1 VICKGVN
8 MTKKKFY
15 KIALFL
21 IMILIALICLLPFYF
36 MLIMSTQYTED
47 IYKGITFLPG
57 RYLLE
62 NLKTVMNAHFEVYY
76 KNSLIVAASA
86 TALSLIVST
95 MCGFSFAMY
104 NFKGSKFLF
113 AFVLVTMMIPTQLGL
128 VAFVVEMKAIG
139 WMNTLLP
146 LIVPPAATGF
156 GVYWMKNFIG
166 SNFPKELMDSARID
180 GASEPGILFSIAVPC
195 IKPAIASL
203 GLMNFVT
210 NWNSFL
216 VPLIV
221 LNKSETYTVP
231 IGIIN
236 LNSAYRN
243 DLAAKI
249 TALSIGIIPL
259 LILFLLTAKTFIS
272 GITMGAV
279 KE

>member
-1 VICKGVN
+1 MEMGVK
-8 MTKKKFY
+8 MTKKKLS
-15 KIALFL
+15 KIILFL
-21 IMILIALICLLPFYF
+21 IMALIALICLLPFYF

-57 RYLLE
+57 RYLLD

-86 TALSLIVST
+86 TALSLLVST
-95 MCGFSFAMY
+95 LCGFSFAMY
-104 NFKGSKFLF
+104 DFKGSKFLF

-128 VAFVVEMKAIG
+128 VAFVVEMKTIG

>member
-1 VICKGVN
+1 MICKGVN

>member
-1 VICKGVN
+1 
-8 MTKKKFY
+8 MKKKNIKNAAIFV
-15 KIALFL
+15 IMLF
-21 IMILIALICLLPFYF
+21 IALICLLPFYF
-36 MLIMSTQYTED
+36 MIIMSTQYTED
-47 IYKGITFLPG
+47 IYKGIMFLPG
-57 RYLLE
+57 KYLLD
-62 NLKTVMNAHFEVYY
+62 NLKTVFNAHFEVYY
-76 KNSLIVAASA
+76 KNSIIVAVSA
-86 TALSLIVST
+86 TVLSLFVST
-95 MCGFSFAMY
+95 LCGFAFAMY
-104 NFKGSKFLF
+104 DFRGGKFLF

-128 VAFVVEMKAIG
+128 VAFVVEMKKIG

-166 SNFPKELMDSARID
+166 SNFPKELMESARID
-180 GASEPGILFSIAVPC
+180 GAGEPRILFSIAAPC
-195 IKPAIASL
+195 IKPAAASL

-221 LNKSETYTVP
+221 LNKSDTYTVP

-259 LILFLLTAKTFIS
+259 LILFMLTAKTFIS

>member
-1 VICKGVN
+1 MKKGNV
-8 MTKKKFY
+8 KR
-15 KIALFL
+15 AAVFL
-21 IMILIALICLLPFYF
+21 VMVLVALICLLPFYL
-36 MLIMSTQYTED
+36 MIIMSTQYTED
-47 IYKGITFLPG
+47 IYKGITLIPG
-57 RYLLE
+57 KYLLE
-62 NLKTVMNAHFEVYY
+62 NLKTVFNAHFELYY
-76 KNSLIVAASA
+76 KNSIIVSVSA
-86 TALSLIVST
+86 TALSLLVS
-95 MCGFSFAMY
+95 MLCGFSFAMY
-104 NFKGSKFLF
+104 DFKGSKFLF
-113 AFVLVTMMIPTQLGL
+113 SFVMVTMMVPTQLGL
-128 VAFVVEMKAIG
+128 VAFVVEMKSIG

-156 GVYWMKNFIG
+156 GVYWMKNYIG
-166 SNFPKELMDSARID
+166 SNFPKELMESARID
-180 GASEPGILFSIAVPC
+180 GASEPKVLFSIAVPC
-195 IKPAIASL
+195 IKPAIATL

-221 LNKSETYTVP
+221 LNKSDTYTVP

-249 TALSIGIIPL
+249 TALAIGIIPL
-259 LILFLLTAKTFIS
+259 LILFMLTAKTFIS

>member
-1 VICKGVN
+1 MGVK
-8 MTKKKFY
+8 MTKKKLS
-15 KIALFL
+15 KIILFL
-21 IMILIALICLLPFYF
+21 IMALIALICLLPFYF

-57 RYLLE
+57 RYLLD

-76 KNSLIVAASA
+76 KNSLIVATSA
-86 TALSLIVST
+86 TALSLLVST
-95 MCGFSFAMY
+95 LCGFSFAMY
-104 NFKGSKFLF
+104 DFKGSKFLF

-128 VAFVVEMKAIG
+128 VAFVVEMKTIG

>member
-1 VICKGVN
+1 MQGVN

>member
-1 VICKGVN
+1 
-8 MTKKKFY
+8 MKKK
-15 KIALFL
+15 KIKNGFIFL
-21 IMILIALICLLPFYF
+21 IMVFIALVCLLPFYL
-36 MLIMSTQYTED
+36 MIVMSTQYTED
-47 IYKGITFLPG
+47 IYKGITLIPG
-57 RYLLE
+57 KYLLE
-62 NLKTVMNAHFEVYY
+62 NLKTVFNAHFELYY
-76 KNSLIVAASA
+76 KNSVIVSVSA
-86 TALSLIVST
+86 TILSVLVS
-95 MCGFSFAMY
+95 MLCGFSFAMY
-104 NFKGSKFLF
+104 KFKGSKFLF
-113 AFVLVTMMIPTQLGL
+113 SFVMVTMMIPSQLGL
-128 VAFVVEMKAIG
+128 VAFVVEMKKIG

-156 GVYWMKNFIG
+156 GVYWMKNYIG
-166 SNFPKELMDSARID
+166 SNFPKELMESARID
-180 GASEPGILFSIAVPC
+180 GASEPKILFSVAVPC
-195 IKPAIASL
+195 IKPAIATL

-249 TALSIGIIPL
+249 TALSIGIVPL
-259 LILFLLTAKTFIS
+259 LILFIFTSRTFIS
-272 GITMGAV
+272 GITMGAI

>member
-1 VICKGVN
+1 
-8 MTKKKFY
+8 MR
-15 KIALFL
+15 KIKLKRVLVYL
-21 IMILIALICLLPFYF
+21 IMILIALICLLPFYL
-36 MLIMSTQYTED
+36 MIMMSTQYTED
-47 IYKGITFLPG
+47 IYKGITLIPG
-57 RYLLE
+57 HYLLE
-62 NLKTVMNAHFEVYY
+62 NLKTVFNAHFELYY
-76 KNSLIVAASA
+76 KNSLIVSVSA
-86 TALSLIVST
+86 TVLTVFVS
-95 MCGFSFAMY
+95 MLCGFAFAMY
-104 NFKGSKFLF
+104 DFKGSKFLF
-113 AFVLVTMMIPTQLGL
+113 SFVMVTMMVPTQLGL
-128 VAFVVEMKAIG
+128 VAFVVEMKKIG

-156 GVYWMKNFIG
+156 GVYWMKNYIG
-166 SNFPKELMDSARID
+166 SNFPKELLESARID
-180 GASEPGILFSIAVPC
+180 GASEPKILFLIGVPC
-195 IKPAIASL
+195 IKPAIATL

-259 LILFLLTAKTFIS
+259 LVLFLLTARTFIS

>member
-1 VICKGVN
+1 
-8 MTKKKFY
+8 MY
-15 KIALFL
+15 K
-21 IMILIALICLLPFYF
+21 
-36 MLIMSTQYTED
+36 
-47 IYKGITFLPG
+47 
-57 RYLLE
+57 
-62 NLKTVMNAHFEVYY
+62 
-76 KNSLIVAASA
+76 
-86 TALSLIVST
+86 
-95 MCGFSFAMY
+95 
-104 NFKGSKFLF
+104 FKGSKFRF
-113 AFVLVTMMIPTQLGL
+113 SFVMITMMIPSQLGL
-128 VAFVVEMKAIG
+128 VAFVVEMKKIG

-156 GVYWMKNFIG
+156 GVYWMKNYIG
-166 SNFPKELMDSARID
+166 SNFPKELMESARID
-180 GASEPGILFSIAVPC
+180 GASEPKILFSVAVPC
-195 IKPAIASL
+195 IKPAIATL

-249 TALSIGIIPL
+249 TALSIGIVPL
-259 LILFLLTAKTFIS
+259 LILFIFTSRTFIS
-272 GITMGAV
+272 GITMGAI

>member
-1 VICKGVN
+1 MN
-8 MTKKKFY
+8 KKKRKSFLIFLVMAV
-15 KIALFL
+15 IALV
-21 IMILIALICLLPFYF
+21 CLLPFYL
-36 MLIMSTQYTED
+36 MIVMSTQYTED
-47 IYKGITFLPG
+47 IYKGITLIPG
-57 RYLLE
+57 KYLLE
-62 NLKTVMNAHFEVYY
+62 NLKTVFHAHFEIYY
-76 KNSLIVAASA
+76 RNSIIVSFSA
-86 TALSLIVST
+86 TVLSVLVS
-95 MCGFSFAMY
+95 MLCGYAFAMY
-104 NFKGSKFLF
+104 RFKGSRFLF
-113 AFVLVTMMIPTQLGL
+113 SFVMVTMMIPSQLGL
-128 VAFVVEMKAIG
+128 VAFVVEMKKIG

-156 GVYWMKNFIG
+156 GVYWMKNYIG
-166 SNFPKELMDSARID
+166 NSFPKELMESARID
-180 GASEPGILFSIAVPC
+180 GASEPKILFTVAAPC
-195 IKPAIASL
+195 IKPAIATL

-221 LNKSETYTVP
+221 LNKSDTYTVP

-249 TALSIGIIPL
+249 TALAIGIIPL
-259 LILFLLTAKTFIS
+259 LILFLFTSKTFIS

>member
-1 VICKGVN
+1 MKRI
-8 MTKKKFY
+8 KKKNRFT
-15 KIALFL
+15 FVF
-21 IMILIALICLLPFYF
+21 MILIALICLLPFYF
-36 MLIMSTQYTED
+36 MIIMSTQYTED

-57 RYLLE
+57 KYLLE
-62 NLKTVMNAHFEVYY
+62 NLKTVFNAHFEVYY
-76 KNSLIVAASA
+76 KNSTIVAVSA
-86 TALSLIVST
+86 TLLSLLVST
-95 MCGFSFAMY
+95 LCGFSFAMY
-104 NFKGSKFLF
+104 EFKGSRFFF
-113 AFVLVTMMIPTQLGL
+113 AFVMVTMMIPTQLGL

-146 LIVPPAATGF
+146 LIIPPAATGF

-166 SNFPKELMDSARID
+166 GNFPKELMESARID
-180 GASEPGILFSIAVPC
+180 GASEPKILASIAVPC

-221 LNKSETYTVP
+221 LNKANTYTVP

-249 TALSIGIIPL
+249 TALSIGTIPL
-259 LILFLLTAKTFIS
+259 LILFLFTAKTFIS

>member
-1 VICKGVN
+1 MKTQKVKNIIIFVIMV
-8 MTKKKFY
+8 
-15 KIALFL
+15 LV
-21 IMILIALICLLPFYF
+21 ALICLLPFYF
-36 MLIMSTQYTED
+36 MIIMSTQYTED

-57 RYLLE
+57 SYLIE
-62 NLKTVMNAHFEVYY
+62 NLKTVFNAHFEMYY
-76 KNSLIVAASA
+76 KNSIIVAVSA
-86 TALSLIVST
+86 TALSLFVST
-95 MCGFSFAMY
+95 LCGFSFAMY
-104 NFKGSKFLF
+104 EFKGARFLF

-128 VAFVVEMKAIG
+128 VAFVVEMKSIG

-156 GVYWMKNFIG
+156 GVYWMEIV
-166 SNFPKELMDSARID
+166 ESARID
-180 GASEPGILFSIAVPC
+180 GAGEPRILFSIAVPC

-221 LNKSETYTVP
+221 LNKSDTYTVP

-259 LILFLLTAKTFIS
+259 LILFMLTAKTFIS

>member
-1 VICKGVN
+1 

-15 KIALFL
+15 KIVLFL

-62 NLKTVMNAHFEVYY
+62 NLRTVMNAHFEVYY

>member
-1 VICKGVN
+1 
-8 MTKKKFY
+8 MTKKKFNR
-15 KIALFL
+15 IVLFL
-21 IMILIALICLLPFYF
+21 IMVLIALICLLPFYF

-62 NLKTVMNAHFEVYY
+62 NLKTVMNAHFEMYY

-86 TALSLIVST
+86 TALSLFVST
-95 MCGFSFAMY
+95 LCGFAFAMY
-104 NFKGSKFLF
+104 EFKGSKFLF

-166 SNFPKELMDSARID
+166 SNFPRELMDSARID
-180 GASEPGILFSIAVPC
+180 GASEPGILLSIAVPC

-221 LNKSETYTVP
+221 LNKSDTYTVP

-259 LILFLLTAKTFIS
+259 LILFLLTAKTFIN

>member
-1 VICKGVN
+1 MEMGVK
-8 MTKKKFY
+8 MTKKKLS
-15 KIALFL
+15 KIILFL
-21 IMILIALICLLPFYF
+21 IMALIALICLLPFYF

-57 RYLLE
+57 RYLLD

-76 KNSLIVAASA
+76 KNSLIVATSA
-86 TALSLIVST
+86 TALSLLVST
-95 MCGFSFAMY
+95 LCGFSFAMY
-104 NFKGSKFLF
+104 DFKGSKFLF

-128 VAFVVEMKAIG
+128 VAFVVEMKTIG